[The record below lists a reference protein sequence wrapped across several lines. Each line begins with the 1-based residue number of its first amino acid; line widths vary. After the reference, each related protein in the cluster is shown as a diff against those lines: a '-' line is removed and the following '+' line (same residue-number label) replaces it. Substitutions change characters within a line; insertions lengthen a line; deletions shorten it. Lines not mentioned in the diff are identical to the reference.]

1 MNFAFT
7 EEQDMVRDFVER
19 FVREKYEP
27 DMRRDIQASEQ
38 GFSAEHW
45 AMFAE
50 LGWLGLVFS
59 EADGGFGGGAIETMI
74 LFEAFGRGPVIEP
87 YLATVILAGSVLRN
101 AASKA
106 QKEALIP
113 DIIEGK
119 LQLAL
124 AFAEP
129 AGRYNLANVATMATE
144 TDEGF
149 VIDGAKS
156 VVLNGPAAG
165 KLIVSARTH
174 GEQHEPD
181 GVSLF
186 LVDADA
192 KGVNRQNYPTQ
203 DGFRA
208 SEIVFDEVKVNASSI
223 IGEVHNGHATLQA
236 AIDEAILAV
245 SAEAVGAMEMLNK
258 ATLEFTKTRKQFGV
272 PIGKF
277 QVLQHR
283 MAEMFMEYEQT
294 KSLVYRAA
302 MAMAGGAEDAAR
314 SLSAL
319 KVQVGRAGRRIG
331 QEAIQIHGGMGMT
344 EEMYVG
350 YYFKRL
356 TMINA
361 MFGNSDYHLRR
372 FAAST

>member
-27 DMRRDIQASEQ
+27 DMRRKIQASEQ

-50 LGWLGLVFS
+50 LGWLGLLFS
-59 EADGGFGGGAIETMI
+59 EADGGFDGGAVETMI

-87 YLATVILAGSVLRN
+87 YLATIIMAGSVLRN

-106 QKEALIP
+106 QKEALVP
-113 DIIEGK
+113 DMIEGK
-119 LQLAL
+119 LQMAL

-129 AGRYNLANVATMATE
+129 GGRYNLANVSTMATP
-144 TDEGF
+144 TDGGF
-149 VIDGAKS
+149 AINGAKAM
-156 VVLNGPAAG
+156 VLNGPAAD
-165 KLIVSARTH
+165 KLVIVARTK
-174 GEQHEPD
+174 GEQIDPE
-181 GVSLF
+181 GITLF

-192 KGVNRQNYPTQ
+192 NGVDRQNFPTQ

-208 SEIVFDEVKVNASSI
+208 SEITFDNVAVDADTI
-223 IGEVHNGHATLQA
+223 IGELHGGHAVLQS

-258 ATLEFTKTRKQFGV
+258 ATLDFTKTRKQFGV

-294 KSLVYRAA
+294 KSLLYRAA
-302 MAMAGGAEDAAR
+302 MAHAGGADDASR
-314 SLSAL
+314 TISAL

-350 YYFKRL
+350 TYFKRL
-356 TMINA
+356 TMIDA
-361 MFGNSDYHLRR
+361 MFGNADYHLRR
-372 FAAST
+372 FAAKA

>member
-27 DMRRDIQASEQ
+27 DMRRKIEAGEQ
-38 GFSAEHW
+38 GFSPEHW

-59 EADGGFGGGAIETMI
+59 EADGGFGGGAIETMV

-87 YLATVILAGSVLRN
+87 YLATIILAGGVLRD
-101 AASKA
+101 AASPA
-106 QKEALIP
+106 QKETLFP
-113 DIIEGK
+113 DMIEGK
-119 LQLAL
+119 LQMAL

-129 AGRYNLANVATMATE
+129 DGRYNLANISTMATP
-144 TDEGF
+144 TDDGF
-149 VIDGAKS
+149 AINGAKAM
-156 VVLNGPAAG
+156 VLNGPAAG
-165 KLIVSARTH
+165 KLIVVARTK
-174 GEQHEPD
+174 GEQRDPD
-181 GVSLF
+181 GITLF

-192 KGVNRQNYPTQ
+192 TGVARQDFPTQ

-208 SEIVFDEVKVNASSI
+208 SEITFDNVAVGADAVL
-223 IGEVHNGHATLQA
+223 GELHNGHAVLQA
-236 AIDEAILAV
+236 AIDDAILAS

-294 KSLVYRAA
+294 KSLLYRAA
-302 MAMAGGAEDAAR
+302 MALAGGADDASR
-314 SLSAL
+314 TISAL
-319 KVQVGRAGRRIG
+319 KVQVGRAGRLIG

-350 YYFKRL
+350 TYFKRL
-356 TMINA
+356 TMIDK
-361 MFGNSDYHLRR
+361 MFGNMDYHLRR
-372 FAAST
+372 FASRA

>member
-19 FVREKYEP
+19 FVREKYQP
-27 DMRRDIQASEQ
+27 DMRRHIQASEQ
-38 GFSAEHW
+38 GFSADHW

-101 AASKA
+101 AASPA
-106 QKEALIP
+106 QKEALVP
-113 DIIEGK
+113 DMIEGK
-119 LQLAL
+119 LQMAL

-129 AGRYNLANVATMATE
+129 TGRYNLANVSTGATPA
-144 TDEGF
+144 EGGF
-149 VIDGAKS
+149 TINGAKAM
-156 VVLNGPAAG
+156 VLNGPAAD
-165 KLIVSARTH
+165 KLIVVARTK
-174 GEQHEPD
+174 GEQTNPD
-181 GVSLF
+181 GITLF

-192 KGVNRQNYPTQ
+192 TGVTRQDFPTQ

-208 SEIVFDEVKVNASSI
+208 SEITFDNVAVETDAV
-223 IGEVHNGHATLQA
+223 IGELHGGHAVLQS
-236 AIDEAILAV
+236 AIDDAILAA

-294 KSLVYRAA
+294 KSLLYRAA
-302 MAMAGGAEDAAR
+302 MALAGGADDASR
-314 SLSAL
+314 TLSAL
-319 KVQVGRAGRRIG
+319 KVQVGRAGRLIG

-350 YYFKRL
+350 TYFKRL

-361 MFGNSDYHLRR
+361 MFGNADYHLRR
-372 FAAST
+372 FATKA